1 MVGSLS
7 KFAPSSRL
15 VYLLVGLLAIAFFT
29 ALLGLSEILLFISVA
44 SLVLAAALD
53 GALFVF
59 KPRKA
64 TISNSS
70 DTFTF
75 KRGAKSFL
83 AFRYR
88 IDNGGAGRVVSY
100 FLRLPPG
107 FVYPEVKGEHQS
119 SSKIDDGYEA
129 IVEVLPMKRGIGS
142 MDAVYFELRSTW
154 GFWLGSREARI
165 DWRFRVFPDLLH
177 DDKNVAAFLLRRD
190 VAGLTARR
198 QFGLGREFDRLR
210 EYQPGDAY
218 SEIFWKASAKCM
230 RPITMVRRVERTQQ
244 VYALIDA
251 SRLSCRV
258 ADYQK
263 PVDGESGKVWPILAL
278 DRFVNGALSLGLAAE
293 SQGDLFGLIGFSR
306 YPTLSVKARSG
317 NEHYMAVR
325 NALLDLQ
332 ADEAHPNYQELFSHV
347 RSRIRSRALLVVFT
361 HFDDASMLERF
372 IDSVRL
378 VARQHLVVAVTIRP
392 DSVHPL
398 FSAGSKVE
406 SVEEIYKAFTSH
418 LSWETLE
425 SARKRLS
432 QYGIRLL
439 VTSQASLCSQVVSGY
454 VNVKERQLV

>member
-1 MVGSLS
+1 MASSLS
-7 KFAPSSRL
+7 KLAPSSRL
-15 VYLLVGLLAIAFFT
+15 VYLLVGLLAIAFF
-29 ALLGLSEILLFISVA
+29 AAMLGLPEILLVLPVA
-44 SLVLAAALD
+44 LVFLAGAFD
-53 GALFVF
+53 GGRFVL
-59 KPRKA
+59 KPRKV
-64 TISNSS
+64 TVVDGSN
-70 DTFTF
+70 TFTF
-75 KRGAKSFL
+75 KRGAKSAM

-88 IDNGGAGRVVSY
+88 VEAEGAGRAVSY
-100 FLRLPPG
+100 FFRLPPG
-107 FVYPEVKGEHQS
+107 FAYPEVSGKHADS
-119 SSKIDDGYEA
+119 TKIDDCSEA
-129 IVEVLPMKRGIGS
+129 IVEVLPMKRGVGS
-142 MDAVYFELRSTW
+142 MEAVYFELRSPW
-154 GFWLGSREARI
+154 GLWVGSREAKV
-165 DWRFRVFPDLLH
+165 DWHFRVFPNLLH

-190 VAGLTARR
+190 MAGLTARR

-218 SEIFWKASAKCM
+218 SEIFWKASAKCL

-251 SRLSCRV
+251 SRLSLRV

-263 PVDGESGKVWPILAL
+263 IIDGEPGKAWPILAL

-293 SQGDLFGLIGFSR
+293 NQGDLYGLIGFSR
-306 YPTLSVKARSG
+306 YPMLSVKARSG

-332 ADEAHPNYQELFSHV
+332 ADESHPNYQELFSHV

-372 IDSVRL
+372 IESVRL

-392 DSVHPL
+392 KSVHPL
-398 FSAGSKVE
+398 FSAGSEVE
-406 SVEEIYKAFTSH
+406 SIEEVYKAFTSH

-432 QYGIRLL
+432 QYGIKLL